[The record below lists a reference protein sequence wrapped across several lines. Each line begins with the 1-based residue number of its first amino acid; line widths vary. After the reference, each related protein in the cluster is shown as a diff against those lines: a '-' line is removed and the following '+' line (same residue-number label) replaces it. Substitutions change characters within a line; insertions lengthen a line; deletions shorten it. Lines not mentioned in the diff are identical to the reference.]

1 MTNTTQTNPI
11 NQKFRLQQDLN
22 KLVKL
27 ATGSRDRDIKATKST
42 TISNDTAKG
51 VDLNKDTTIS
61 KVQGSQRTSDTINNS
76 NISELKR
83 SENGEIVDPRFRVP
97 GCSGGCGCNCG

>member
-11 NQKFRLQQDLN
+11 NQKFRSQQDLN

-27 ATGSRDRDIKATKST
+27 ATGSRDIKATKST
-42 TISNDTAKG
+42 TINNDTAKS
-51 VDLNKDTTIS
+51 VDLKKDITIS
-61 KVQGSQRTSDTINNS
+61 KVQGSQRTSNTIKNS
-76 NISELKR
+76 NISQLGR

-97 GCSGGCGCNCG
+97 GCSSGCGCNCG

>member
-22 KLVKL
+22 RLVKL
-27 ATGSRDRDIKATKST
+27 ATASRDIKATKST

-76 NISELKR
+76 NISQLSR

-97 GCSGGCGCNCG
+97 GCSSGCGCNCG

>member
-22 KLVKL
+22 RLVNL
-27 ATGSRDRDIKATKST
+27 ATASRDIKATKST
-42 TISNDTAKG
+42 TINNDTAKG
-51 VDLNKDTTIS
+51 VDLKEDTTIS

-76 NISELKR
+76 NISQLSR

-97 GCSGGCGCNCG
+97 GCSSGCGCNCG

>member
-22 KLVKL
+22 RLVKL
-27 ATGSRDRDIKATKST
+27 ATASRDIKATKST
-42 TISNDTAKG
+42 TINNDTAKG

-76 NISELKR
+76 NITELRR

-97 GCSGGCGCNCG
+97 GCSSGCGCNCG

>member
-1 MTNTTQTNPI
+1 MTNATQTNPI
-11 NQKFRLQQDLN
+11 NQKFRLQQDLD

-27 ATGSRDRDIKATKST
+27 ATGSRDIKATKST
-42 TISNDTAKG
+42 TINNDTAKG

-61 KVQGSQRTSDTINNS
+61 KVQGSQRSSDTINNS
-76 NISELKR
+76 NITQLRR

-97 GCSGGCGCNCG
+97 GCSSGCGCNCG

>member
-1 MTNTTQTNPI
+1 MTNATQTNPI

-22 KLVKL
+22 RLVKL

-76 NISELKR
+76 NITELKR

-97 GCSGGCGCNCG
+97 GCSSGCGCNCG

>member
-76 NISELKR
+76 NITELKR

-97 GCSGGCGCNCG
+97 GCSSGCGCNCG